1 MSLSN
6 EADKALL
13 IPEVYRLRT
22 ATNPMSTGITSRCTV
37 GACFGSSNQEGTVR
51 MGGTD
56 CGAPSTSYRPAPAPA
71 PSLLEEVRWDML
83 QHERRQARVSDPRP
97 WYHRLRGSLVTHI
110 QAVCERFQLQHTTAA
125 IAVLYADRTL
135 QKRRL
140 RDEHL
145 VAVELIGL
153 ASVLLAAKFEEMES
167 TVPKLSELIC
177 MSRVPW
183 RAPPGWVPTTLE
195 GARAWQKATTQAER
209 NQAHADHLLR
219 QMEASV
225 LLELDWELHHTTS
238 AHFLETYLALSH
250 GATDPNDVVHG
261 RRWSLELLHH
271 LQRHVIHFQTIC
283 MQELPLIVAHP
294 PSLLA
299 GSIILAGRYQMQ
311 VEPLWPP
318 VLQAVTGY
326 VEQELTTVAC
336 QLLSVHMD
344 QQIQAQDRVKISMME
359 SQIGSFPLLEAL
371 VPETSATFKHSEQLA
386 SATTKS
392 IAVQAFSPSTP
403 LNLMDMV
410 DSSPMQ
416 G

>member
-1 MSLSN
+1 MSNCSVAPNTYLYDSLQIASCHPSWKFYTYDLMSLSIWKPAN
-6 EADKALL
+6 GW
-13 IPEVYRLRT
+13 T
-22 ATNPMSTGITSRCTV
+22 MSF
-37 GACFGSSNQEGTVR
+37 A
-51 MGGTD
+51 
-56 CGAPSTSYRPAPAPA
+56 
-71 PSLLEEVRWDML
+71 
-83 QHERRQARVSDPRP
+83 
-97 WYHRLRGSLVTHI
+97 
-110 QAVCERFQLQHTTAA
+110 
-125 IAVLYADRTL
+125 
-135 QKRRL
+135 
-140 RDEHL
+140 
-145 VAVELIGL
+145 
-153 ASVLLAAKFEEMES
+153 
-167 TVPKLSELIC
+167 
-177 MSRVPW
+177 
-183 RAPPGWVPTTLE
+183 
-195 GARAWQKATTQAER
+195 
-209 NQAHADHLLR
+209 
-219 QMEASV
+219 
-225 LLELDWELHHTTS
+225 
-238 AHFLETYLALSH
+238 
-250 GATDPNDVVHG
+250 
-261 RRWSLELLHH
+261 
-271 LQRHVIHFQTIC
+271 
-283 MQELPLIVAHP
+283 ELPLIVAHP

-359 SQIGSFPLLEAL
+359 SQVGSFPLLEAL